1 MCNEAVRNSLYMIYC
16 VPDHFWMQEMCNEVI
31 RTISDAFHYNIPVRL
46 KTQEMCK
53 KAVKDNPS
61 SLQFVPDWFA
71 TQQQIKI

>member
-1 MCNEAVRNSLYMIYC
+1 MCNEAVRNSLYMIYS

-31 RTISDAFHYNIPVRL
+31 RTMSDAFHYNIPVRL